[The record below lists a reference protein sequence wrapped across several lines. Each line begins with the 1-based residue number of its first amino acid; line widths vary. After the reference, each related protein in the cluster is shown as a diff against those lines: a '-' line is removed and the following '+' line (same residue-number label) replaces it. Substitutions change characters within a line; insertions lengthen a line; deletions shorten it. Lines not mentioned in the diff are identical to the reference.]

1 MSDETLSEPR
11 KKEIF
16 LALVEAQDQGQSV
29 QKSREIVAK
38 RFRVAAREVLLIE
51 GEGMEKEWP
60 PLSDT

>member
-1 MSDETLSEPR
+1 MTEATLSEPR